1 MHHAKFHPE
10 QTGKQSDNLDDD
22 ASLQATECGGPHK
35 PAEEG
40 ILLHPGASVK
50 SSPQEATITQPLP
63 LPPTA
68 PGAYFHLLTAV
79 KRLAPEEAH
88 PLVKTNVKKF
98 LREKLSDLR
107 RPTKLPSQKNW
118 MSNSMSTSCHPSK

>member
-22 ASLQATECGGPHK
+22 ASLQAT
-35 PAEEG
+35 
-40 ILLHPGASVK
+40 ASVK